1 MNKKKTNIH
10 GSLDKILK
18 QETNKNGSLDKILE
32 LLYIIIFSK
41 FNKLLF
47 SLQG

>member
-18 QETNKNGSLDKILE
+18 QETNKNGSLDKILKQE
-32 LLYIIIFSK
+32 T
-41 FNKLLF
+41 NKMVVLIRY
-47 SLQG
+47 